1 VRANLGTFVMR
12 RARSLDE
19 ALIVLA
25 GDLHGWRPF
34 AGGTDLMVQLAA
46 GTLPDRQ
53 FVSLWGV
60 GELRRIEET
69 AESITIGAM
78 TTYTDIL
85 RSGVLG
91 REFPLLARAA
101 SETGGIANQNRGT
114 IGGNIANASPAAD
127 TPPALLVYD
136 AEIEVASTR
145 GRRRIPY
152 DRFHTGYKR
161 MDLARDEVITGVS
174 LPRRS
179 ADWAHYY
186 RKVGARRSQAIAK
199 VCLAGAIRL
208 RDDRVADVRL
218 ALGSVAPT
226 VLRAN
231 RTEAV
236 LRGAALS
243 GELVERAAR
252 TLASEVSPIDDV
264 RSTAIYRSTVAQNLL
279 REFLAGLAARP
290 RAPELRFE
298 GPRDKMP

>member
-1 VRANLGTFVMR
+1 MR

-25 GDLHGWRPF
+25 GDPQGWRPF

-46 GTLPDRQ
+46 GALRDRK
-53 FVSLWGV
+53 FLSLWGV
-60 GELRRIEET
+60 GELRRIDET
-69 AESITIGAM
+69 ADAVTIGAM

-136 AEIEVASTR
+136 AQIEVASTR
-145 GRRRIPY
+145 GRRLIPY
-152 DRFHTGYKR
+152 DQFHTGYKR
-161 MDLARDEVITGVS
+161 MDLARDEVITAVS

-179 ADWAHYY
+179 PDWAHYYY

-208 RDDRVADVRL
+208 RADRVADVRL

-226 VLRAN
+226 VLGAS

-243 GELVERAAR
+243 GELVETAAL
-252 TLASEVSPIDDV
+252 TLASELSPIDDV
-264 RSTAIYRSTVAQNLL
+264 RSTALYRSTVAQNLL
-279 REFLAGLAARP
+279 REFLAGLVARP
-290 RAPELRFE
+290 RPPELRFE